1 VRKNSGSFGGWFF
14 AVKIDKAAPQQIQW
28 MNHWPAAQTSSPW
41 FVEGG
46 LGVYFYGCG
55 LQSGADKKSATSRV
69 SWRPECV
76 WKRLQTTSGA
86 KKTGISG
93 LISGEAFYFWYG
105 LA

>member
-1 VRKNSGSFGGWFF
+1 MKTIGLLRKLR
-14 AVKIDKAAPQQIQW
+14 
-28 MNHWPAAQTSSPW
+28 HR
-41 FVEGG
+41 G
-46 LGVYFYGCG
+46 LLKVDWVFIFTGCG

-69 SWRPECV
+69 SWRPKCV